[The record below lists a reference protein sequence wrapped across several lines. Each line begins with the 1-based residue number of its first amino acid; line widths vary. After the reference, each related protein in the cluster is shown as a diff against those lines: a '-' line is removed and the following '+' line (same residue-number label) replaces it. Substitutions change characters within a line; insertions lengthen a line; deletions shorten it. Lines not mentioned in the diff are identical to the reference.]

1 MQSNCTI
8 IWSSPSLAGIS
19 NCVRF
24 FAGDSYPIKVVSQTD
39 FLVVVTMG
47 EFNYSGD
54 TTRLKWFRIK
64 PKLIFKETEVFLLQ
78 FHEQNFNLYVKMGS
92 SILFIIFYSPKVK
105 LSLIS
110 SIKSFMLPDELLNV
124 LRFRISGNTS

>member
-39 FLVVVTMG
+39 FLVVVTMC
-47 EFNYSGD
+47 EFNYSG
-54 TTRLKWFRIK
+54 RYGQIK
-64 PKLIFKETEVFLLQ
+64 MV
-78 FHEQNFNLYVKMGS
+78 
-92 SILFIIFYSPKVK
+92 
-105 LSLIS
+105 
-110 SIKSFMLPDELLNV
+110 
-124 LRFRISGNTS
+124 